1 MLYFTE
7 TKIMKES
14 LTSKKVTFGN
24 VLTELKKIKKNG
36 FNKILMAGSMQRPNL
51 KDLKPD
57 VNSLKLLPKF
67 IKKLME
73 GGDNNLLTLV
83 ISELEKNGFKILVL
97 KTFCQKFLLV
107 KVIRLNVKFQNQIY
121 MILKKVLK
129 FC

>member
-1 MLYFTE
+1 
-7 TKIMKES
+7 
-14 LTSKKVTFGN
+14 
-24 VLTELKKIKKNG
+24 
-36 FNKILMAGSMQRPNL
+36 MAGSMQRPNL

-57 VNSLKLLPKF
+57 VNSLYYSKF

-83 ISELEKNGFKILVL
+83 ISELEKFGFKILVL

-121 MILKKVLK
+121 MI
-129 FC
+129 